1 VFRNLLV
8 DNGLRYLFNPLLGA
22 IGALTGWALFEWLL
36 ANVGGFF
43 ETWDLACFF
52 ALLGAGISFST
63 NLLKNIQDGAGAQR
77 VMVGGAISLVV
88 GGLGSFVAALL
99 FTLVAGKLGMSG
111 ADFLPRLLCYL
122 FVGFLVGLSSRVVPF
137 DKVTLLGAVG
147 GLIGGAVSVG
157 LWVALEGMGDLANYS
172 GVLVSLT
179 FGGAIG
185 LTTYSLPS
193 FVEGGTLKVMS
204 GQFKGQK
211 KVIEDK
217 DIIIGNNKR
226 QLQWV
231 LPKWEGIQDPH
242 AKLEVK
248 AEGRGYKHS
257 LKNMCKK
264 TVVVVRAGKK
274 TKVAKGASMPLEHED
289 TLVFATGRDHVKVK
303 YLQKQV
309 KE

>member
-8 DNGLRYLFNPLLGA
+8 DSGLRYLFNPLLGA
-22 IGALTGWALFEWLL
+22 IGALTGWAMFEWLR

-43 ETWDLACFF
+43 ETWDLACLF
-52 ALLGAGISFST
+52 ALLGAGIAFST
-63 NLLKNIQDGAGAQR
+63 NLLKNIQDGAGTRR
-77 VMVGGAISLVV
+77 VMVGGAISLLV
-88 GGLGSFVAALL
+88 GGLGSFVAAIL

-137 DKVTLLGAVG
+137 DKVTLLAAVG

-157 LWVALEGMGDLANYS
+157 LWVLLEGMGDLANYS
-172 GVLVSLT
+172 GVLVPMTL
-179 FGGAIG
+179 GGAIG
-185 LTTYSLPS
+185 FTTYSLPS

-217 DIIIGNNKR
+217 DIVIGNNKR

-242 AKLEVK
+242 AKLEVTE
-248 AEGRGYKHS
+248 EGRGYKHS
-257 LKNMCKK
+257 LKNTCKK
-264 TVVVVRAGKK
+264 TVVVVRNGKK

-289 TLVFATGRDHVKVK
+289 VLVFATGRDHVKVK
-303 YLQKQV
+303 YLQKHV
-309 KE
+309 KD